1 MSNEWM
7 LPEDDGWMLPEEE
20 AEAQEQLPDYLKPP
34 GRMGQPIGT
43 VKYNRR
49 KKAWTVEG
57 DPSVTQLIKRLFP
70 GADHTRRGRVTFP
83 DHWRYVADLNWIMLR
98 FPLEVA
104 ARDAERW
111 RQAMDRARERI
122 LRRDSWLACPGR
134 AEPAPGQFHGQLTD
148 FQKEGVSFLL
158 QQGRALLADEMG
170 LGKTVQALAALA
182 IRQRWPVLVVVPP
195 HLVTNWIREAERFLQ
210 VESEDG
216 AVPLVH
222 VIRGLTPYRLPPARI
237 YLIHYLLLRG
247 WKKAL
252 PEQGFDTVVFDEI
265 QELRHSGTEKYSA
278 ASLVSDAAQQVYGL
292 SGTPIYNAGG
302 EIYNV
307 MNILDFH
314 CLGDWEGFTR
324 EWCYGYGN
332 DIVAHPDELGGYLR
346 REGLMLRRLK
356 GEVLKELPAKR
367 RIVQAIDWDEHVY
380 QREMQP
386 VYEKLHTLM
395 SLGAEAGGS
404 QQALLRE
411 QIVAGERQATGLSKA
426 PWVSAFVRA
435 LLEAGERV
443 LLFAHHHSVFD
454 CYRQQLHAYRP
465 VFITGRETTAQ
476 KDAAVERF
484 MTGKTK
490 LCCISLR
497 AASGLNLQAA
507 TCTVFGEL
515 DWSPAVHSQA
525 EDRAHRMGK
534 EDSLICYYLVCAKG
548 TDQDMQEALGLKVSQ
563 FKGLMG
569 EDAVGDPMGD
579 IWEAQ
584 RHMDQVIARLQHAR
598 TDQPQKEK
606 GVTSPVCQ

>member
-1 MSNEWM
+1 MTEDWM
-7 LPEDDGWMLPEEE
+7 LDQDDWRLPEDEQVEPLLPG
-20 AEAQEQLPDYLKPP
+20 YLQTPP
-34 GRMGQPIGT
+34 RTGAAIGT
-43 VKYNRR
+43 VRYNRR
-49 KKAWTVEG
+49 RKAWTVEA

-70 GADHTRRGRVTFP
+70 GADQARRGRVSFP

-104 ARDAERW
+104 DRDRKRW
-111 RQAMDRARERI
+111 EGGLNQARERV
-122 LRRDSWLACPGR
+122 LRRDQWLASPTGIV
-134 AEPAPGQFHGQLTD
+134 PLPSQFRGELTE
-148 FQKEGVSFLL
+148 FQKEGVGFLW

-182 IRQRWPVLVVVPP
+182 HAQRWPVLLVVPP
-195 HLVTNWIREAERFLQ
+195 HLVTNWRREIERFLRI
-210 VESEDG
+210 EDG
-216 AVPLVH
+216 EDGLPRVH
-222 VIRGLTPYRLPPARI
+222 VIRGLTPYALPPAHI
-237 YLIHYLLLRG
+237 YIVHYLLLRG

-252 PEQGFDTVVFDEI
+252 PAMGFETVIFDEI
-265 QELRHSGTEKYSA
+265 QELRRSGSEKYSA
-278 ASLVSDAAQQVYGL
+278 ASLISDGAQRVYGL
-292 SGTPIYNAGG
+292 SGTPIYNNGG

-332 DIVAHPDELGGYLR
+332 DIVAHPDQLGEYLR

-356 GEVLKELPAKR
+356 SQVLRELPPKR
-367 RIVQAIDWDEHVY
+367 RIVQTIDWDEQVY
-380 QREMQP
+380 RREMKP
-386 VYEKLHTLM
+386 VYEKLRELM
-395 SLGAEAGGS
+395 TFGAG
-404 QQALLRE
+404 QQAGQQVLLKE

-426 PWVSAFVRA
+426 PWVCAFVRA
-435 LLEAGERV
+435 LLEAGEKV

-454 CYRQQLHAYRP
+454 SYRQQLAAYKP
-465 VFITGRETTAQ
+465 VFITGRETTAK
-476 KDAAVERF
+476 KDMAVERF
-484 MTGKTK
+484 MEGKTS

-534 EDSLICYYLVCAKG
+534 EDSLICYYLVCATG
-548 TDQDMQEALGLKVSQ
+548 SDQDMQEALGLKVSQ

-569 EDAVGDPMGD
+569 ETDREDSADD
-579 IWEAQ
+579 IFAAQ
-584 RHMDQVIARLQHAR
+584 RHIDRVLERLAAHKA
-598 TDQPQKEK
+598 D
-606 GVTSPVCQ
+606 V

>member
-1 MSNEWM
+1 MRTDQPEPAVGGSVVSDEWM
-7 LPEDDGWMLPEEE
+7 MPEDDGWELPEESDPE
-20 AEAQEQLPDYLKPP
+20 ANLPGYLKTPP
-34 GRMGQPIGT
+34 HVGRAIGI

-49 KKAWTVEG
+49 RKGWTVEG
-57 DPSVTQLIKRLFP
+57 DASVTQMIKRLFP
-70 GADHTRRGRVTFP
+70 GADSSKRGRVNFP
-83 DHWRYVADLNWIMLR
+83 DHWRYVADLNWIMMR

-104 ARDAERW
+104 AKDEARW
-111 RQAMDRARERI
+111 QEALDRARQRVV
-122 LRRDSWLACPGR
+122 RRDAWLEKPGK
-134 AEPAPGQFHGQLTD
+134 AEPASGDFAGELTD

-170 LGKTVQALAALA
+170 LGKTVQALATLA
-182 IRQRWPVLVVVPP
+182 ITQMWPVLLVVPP
-195 HLVTNWIREAERFLQ
+195 HLVTNWIRESERFLK
-210 VESEDG
+210 VEGD
-216 AVPLVH
+216 VPLIH
-222 VIRGLTPYRLPPARI
+222 VIKGLTPYELPPARI
-237 YLIHYLLLRG
+237 YIIHYLLLRG

-252 PEQGFDTVVFDEI
+252 PQKNFDTVIFDEI

-278 ASLVSDAAQQVYGL
+278 ASLVSDSAQRVYGL

-332 DIVAHPDELGGYLR
+332 DIVAKPEELGEYLR

-356 GEVLKELPAKR
+356 SQVLKELPAKR
-367 RIVQAIDWDEHVY
+367 RIVQTIDYDEKVY
-380 QREMQP
+380 QREMAA
-386 VYEKLHTLM
+386 VYEKLDVLLE
-395 SLGAEAGGS
+395 LGSTGTPGE
-404 QQALLRE
+404 QALLRE

-426 PWVSAFVRA
+426 PWVCAFVRA
-435 LLEAGERV
+435 LLDAGEKV

-454 CYRQQLHAYRP
+454 LYKKELHSYRP
-465 VFITGRETTAQ
+465 AFITGRETTAQ
-476 KDAAVERF
+476 KDDAVERF
-484 MTGKTK
+484 MNGKTQ

-497 AASGLNLQAA
+497 AASGLNLQSA

-534 EDSLICYYLVCAKG
+534 EDSLICYYLVCGKG

-569 EDAVGDPMGD
+569 EEPETDPMGD
-579 IWEAQ
+579 IWAAQ
-584 RHMDQVIARLQHAR
+584 RHMEQVIERLSVFTGR
-598 TDQPQKEK
+598 
-606 GVTSPVCQ
+606 